1 LVWQTLRTYVDT
13 WIKGNT
19 VSDGDQWSGVAS
31 DTGNVLDGTAL
42 GALLSG
48 NGAAAGFSLDYERVP
63 QSIADLEHAADYL
76 QYQAAVAQGLAN
88 IPAPGLDGVSLNAVA
103 QIGKWASDSGANNLD
118 ANLRAG
124 AKQLRDLAQKLR
136 EDLQTYLQVEELNIP
151 TTPSPGLPMPSPGRS
166 L

>member
-1 LVWQTLRTYVDT
+1 M
-13 WIKGNT
+13 
-19 VSDGDQWSGVAS
+19 SDENQWAGAAG
-31 DTGNVLDGTAL
+31 DTGNVLQGTAL

-48 NGAAAGFSLDYERVP
+48 NGAAAGFSINYERVP

-88 IPAPGLDGVSLNAVA
+88 IPAPGIDGVSLNAVA
-103 QIGKWASDSGANNLD
+103 QIGRWASDSGANNLD

-124 AKQLRDLAQKLR
+124 AKQLRDLAHKLR

-151 TTPSPGLPMPSPGRS
+151 MTPSPGLPLPSSARS